1 MTFHID
7 EEEIYLTDA
16 ELLAWIRNLVEDLEE
31 LVAEAQARGLDLNTR

>member
-7 EEEIYLTDA
+7 EQNDLTDG

-31 LVAEAQARGLDLNTR
+31 LVAEAQARGLDLNRP